1 MMSWHL
7 RYFQHQSRCQGVT
20 LSVSAIQV
28 ARQSRLY
35 ESAPAYVTDQ
45 PRFINAALAVETAL
59 PPMELLRALKRIEVP
74 LFWHRTVAV
83 NACSQSH
90 QIGAH
95 KSKHDF
101 VAITQSFETCTCP
114 STAITANLS
123 DVRHGVYCC
132 RQSLGGTSRARDG
145 GLGHLTWTSSSMK
158 A

>member
-83 NACSQSH
+83 NHA
-90 QIGAH
+90 
-95 KSKHDF
+95 
-101 VAITQSFETCTCP
+101 
-114 STAITANLS
+114 ANLT
-123 DVRHGVYCC
+123 R
-132 RQSLGGTSRARDG
+132 
-145 GLGHLTWTSSSMK
+145 
-158 A
+158 